1 MSRRMGQAESS
12 PSGFAEEI
20 GVEWL
25 DLDPDDA
32 RARIAVEPRHLQ
44 PFGIVHGGVL
54 TTLAESL
61 TSAATNG
68 AVREDGMVAMGQAN
82 DTTFLRPIL
91 DGHVNASATPRHRGR
106 TTWVWDVEI
115 TDDDGR
121 TCALARVTIAV
132 RPRR

>member
-1 MSRRMGQAESS
+1 MGQAESS

-54 TTLAESL
+54 TSLAESL